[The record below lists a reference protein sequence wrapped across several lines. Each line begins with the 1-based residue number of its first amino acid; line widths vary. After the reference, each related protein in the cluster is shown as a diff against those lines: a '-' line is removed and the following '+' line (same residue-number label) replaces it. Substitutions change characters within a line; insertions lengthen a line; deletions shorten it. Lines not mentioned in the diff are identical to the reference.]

1 MNITLRQLQVFQAVA
16 RHLNY
21 TRAAEELFLS
31 QPAVSM
37 QIKQLEEILG
47 ESLFEQMGKKV
58 YLTEAGREVYRYSQA
73 IENQLNEMLMVL
85 SEMKGLHYGKLT
97 LTVASTANYFV
108 PTLLGIFSK
117 RHKGVTVDID
127 VTNRENLLKALA
139 ANTTD
144 FAIMG
149 SPPEGLGVELEAHPF
164 MQNPLVMLAS
174 PDHPLAGRDY
184 IPLEELAE
192 ETFIMREPGSGT
204 RAALERFFNERGI
217 IGFTKTMEMN
227 SNEAIK
233 QAVQAGLGLGVL
245 SIHTMEVELM
255 LKRLTVLN
263 VEGFPIMRN
272 WYIVHR
278 KGKRFSAI
286 AQAFKEFVLNEAK
299 ALLKLPSADSIA
311 NTTARRHGNRKQ

>member
-1 MNITLRQLQVFQAVA
+1 MNITLRQLKIFEAVA

-37 QIKQLEEILG
+37 QIKQLEEGLG
-47 ESLFEQMGKKV
+47 QPLFEKMGKKV
-58 YLTEAGREVYRYSQA
+58 YLTDAGKEVYRYSQA
-73 IENQLNEMLMVL
+73 ISSQLNEMQIVME
-85 SEMKGLHYGKLT
+85 EMKGLQYGKLT

-108 PTLLGIFSK
+108 PTLLGAFNK
-117 RHKGVTVDID
+117 RHKGVTVDIA

-149 SPPEGLGVELEAHPF
+149 QPPEGLELEAHPF
-164 MQNPLVMLAS
+164 MKNPLVVLAA
-174 PDHPLAGRDY
+174 PDHPLAGQRHISLDK
-184 IPLEELAE
+184 LAE
-192 ETFIMREPGSGT
+192 ETFIMRERGSGT
-204 RAALERFFNERGI
+204 RAARERFFAERGGI
-217 IGFTKTMEMN
+217 SFRKTMEMN

-245 SIHTMEVELM
+245 SIHTLEVELM
-255 LKRLTVLN
+255 LKRLVVLD
-263 VEGFPIMRN
+263 VDGFPIMRN

-278 KGKRFSAI
+278 QGKRFSAI
-286 AQAFKEFVLNEAK
+286 AQAFKEFVLTESQI
-299 ALLKLPSADSIA
+299 LLNVPSADS
-311 NTTARRHGNRKQ
+311 TS

>member
-1 MNITLRQLQVFQAVA
+1 MNITLRQLKVFEAVT

-37 QIKQLEEILG
+37 QIKQLEDSLG
-47 ESLFEQMGKKV
+47 QPLFEKMGKKV
-58 YLTEAGREVYRYSQA
+58 FLTDAGTEVYRYSQA
-73 IENQLNEMLMVL
+73 ITNQLNDLQTVME
-85 SEMKGLHYGKLT
+85 EMKGLQHGRLT

-108 PTLLGIFSK
+108 PTLLGVFNE
-117 RHKGVTVDID
+117 RHWGVTVDID

-149 SPPEGLGVELEAHPF
+149 QPPPELELEVHPF
-164 MQNPLVMLAS
+164 LENPLVVLAS
-174 PDHPLAGRDY
+174 PDHALAGERQ
-184 IPLEELAE
+184 IPLDWLTD
-192 ETFIMREPGSGT
+192 ETFIMRERGSGT
-204 RAALERFFNERGI
+204 RAARERFFAKRGGI
-217 IGFTKTMEMN
+217 RFNKTMEMN

-245 SIHTMEVELM
+245 SIHTLEVELM
-255 LKRLTVLN
+255 LKRLVVLDVN
-263 VEGFPIMRN
+263 GFPIMRN

-278 KGKRFSAI
+278 QGKRFSAI
-286 AQAFKEFVLNEAK
+286 AQAFKDFVLTESK
-299 ALLKLPSADSIA
+299 SLLNVPSPDA
-311 NTTARRHGNRKQ
+311 TA

>member
-1 MNITLRQLQVFQAVA
+1 MNITLRQLQVFEAVA

-21 TRAAEELFLS
+21 TRAAGELFLS

-37 QIKQLEEILG
+37 QIKQLEEQLG
-47 ESLFEQMGKKV
+47 EPLFEQMGKKV
-58 YLTEAGREVYRYSQA
+58 FLTEAGKEVYRYSLA
-73 IENQLNEMLMVL
+73 IENQLGEMQMVL
-85 SEMKGLHYGKLT
+85 AEMKGMQHGKLT
-97 LTVASTANYFV
+97 LAVASTANYFV
-108 PTLLGIFSK
+108 PTLLGVFSK

-149 SPPEGLGVELEAHPF
+149 KPPEGLELESHPF
-164 MQNPLVMLAS
+164 MPNPLVMLAA
-174 PDHPLAGRDY
+174 PDHPLAGRRH
-184 IPLEELAE
+184 IPLTDLAG
-192 ETFIMREPGSGT
+192 ETFIMRERGSGT
-204 RAALERFFNERGI
+204 RAARERFFSEHG
-217 IGFTKTMEMN
+217 GAAFAKTMEMN

-255 LKRLTVLN
+255 LKRLVVLN
-263 VEGFPIMRN
+263 VEGFPIMRH

-278 KGKRFSAI
+278 QGKRFSTI
-286 AQAFKEFVLNEAK
+286 AQAFKEFVLNEAQS
-299 ALLKLPSADSIA
+299 LLKVPSAEPA
-311 NTTARRHGNRKQ
+311 A

>member
-1 MNITLRQLQVFQAVA
+1 MNITLRQLQVFEAVA
-16 RHLNY
+16 RRLNY

-37 QIKQLEEILG
+37 QIKQLEEQLG
-47 ESLFEQMGKKV
+47 ESLLEQMGKKI
-58 YLTEAGREVYRYSQA
+58 YLTEAGKEVYRYSRS
-73 IENQLNEMLMVL
+73 IENQLNEMKMVL
-85 SEMKGLHYGKLT
+85 AEMKGLQHGKLT

-108 PTLLGIFSK
+108 PSLLGIFSK

-149 SPPEGLGVELEAHPF
+149 SPPEELGQELEAYPF

-174 PDHPLAGRDY
+174 PDHPMAGRKY
-184 IPLEELAE
+184 IPLQELAE

-204 RAALERFFNERGI
+204 RAAHERFFSEHGI
-217 IGFTKTMEMN
+217 SGFAKTMEMN

-255 LKRLTVLN
+255 LKRLVILN
-263 VEGFPIMRN
+263 VEGFPIMRH

-278 KGKRFSAI
+278 RGKRFSAM
-286 AQAFKEFVLNEAK
+286 AQAFKEFVLNEAQS
-299 ALLKLPSADSIA
+299 LLKLPSADSMA
-311 NTTARRHGNRKQ
+311 NTVQKHGHRKT

>member
-1 MNITLRQLQVFQAVA
+1 MNITLRQLTVFEAVA
-16 RHLNY
+16 RHLNF
-21 TRAAEELFLS
+21 TRAAEELFLT

-37 QIKQLEEILG
+37 QIKQLEEQVG
-47 ESLFEQMGKKV
+47 QPLFEQMGKKI
-58 YLTEAGREVYRYSQA
+58 YLTEPGKEVYRYSLA
-73 IENQLNEMLMVL
+73 IASQLNEMQMVL
-85 SEMKGLHYGKLT
+85 AEMKGLQHGKLT

-108 PTLLGIFSK
+108 PTLLGVFSQ

-149 SPPEGLGVELEAHPF
+149 QPPEGLELEAQPF
-164 MQNPLVMLAS
+164 MENPLVVLAA
-174 PDHPLAGRDY
+174 PDHALAVKRN
-184 IPLEELAE
+184 IPLKKLAE
-192 ETFIMREPGSGT
+192 ETFIMRERGSGT
-204 RAALERFFNERGI
+204 RAARERFFAKHG
-217 IGFTKTMEMN
+217 GVSFSKTMEMN

-245 SIHTMEVELM
+245 SIHTLEVELM
-255 LKRLTVLN
+255 LKRLVVLD
-263 VEGFPIMRN
+263 VAGFPIMRH

-286 AQAFKEFVLNEAK
+286 AQAFKDFVLTESET
-299 ALLKLPSADSIA
+299 LLTVPSTDSA
-311 NTTARRHGNRKQ
+311 AQAGAPV

>member
-1 MNITLRQLQVFQAVA
+1 MNITLRQLKVFEAVA

-37 QIKQLEEILG
+37 QIKQLEDSLG
-47 ESLFEQMGKKV
+47 QPLFEKMGKKV
-58 YLTEAGREVYRYSQA
+58 YLTDAGREVYRYSQA
-73 IENQLNEMLMVL
+73 ITSQLNELQTVME
-85 SEMKGLHYGKLT
+85 EMKGLHHGRLT

-108 PTLLGIFSK
+108 PTLLGVFNE

-127 VTNRENLLKALA
+127 VTNRENLLRALT
-139 ANTTD
+139 ANITD

-149 SPPEGLGVELEAHPF
+149 QPPEGLELEAHPF
-164 MQNPLVMLAS
+164 MENPLVVLAS
-174 PDHPLAGRDY
+174 PDHPLAGQRH
-184 IPLEELAE
+184 IPLEKLAE
-192 ETFIMREPGSGT
+192 ETFIMRERGSGT
-204 RAALERFFNERGI
+204 RAARERFFAERGGI
-217 IGFTKTMEMN
+217 HFRKTMEMN

-245 SIHTMEVELM
+245 SIHTLEVELM
-255 LKRLTVLN
+255 LKRLVVLD
-263 VEGFPIMRN
+263 VEGFPIMRH

-286 AQAFKEFVLNEAK
+286 AQAFKDFVLTESK
-299 ALLKLPSADSIA
+299 ALLNVPSADSA
-311 NTTARRHGNRKQ
+311 A

>member
-1 MNITLRQLQVFQAVA
+1 MNITLRQLQVFEAVA

-37 QIKQLEEILG
+37 QIKQLEESLG

-73 IENQLNEMLMVL
+73 IENQLSEMQMVL
-85 SEMKGLHYGKLT
+85 AEMKGLQHGKLT

-108 PTLLGIFSK
+108 PTLLGIFNQ
-117 RHKGVTVDID
+117 RHKGVSVDID

-149 SPPEGLGVELEAHPF
+149 RPPEEFGQELEAQPF
-164 MQNPLVMLAS
+164 MENPLVMLAA
-174 PDHPLAGRDY
+174 PDHALANRKH
-184 IPLEELAE
+184 IPLQELSS

-204 RAALERFFNERGI
+204 RAALERFFSERGAS
-217 IGFTKTMEMN
+217 GFTRTMEMN

-255 LKRLTVLN
+255 LKRLVVLD
-263 VEGFPIMRN
+263 VEGFPIMRH

-286 AQAFKEFVLNEAK
+286 AQAFKEFVLNEAQS
-299 ALLKLPSADSIA
+299 LLKLPTAESIA
-311 NTTARRHGNRKQ
+311 

>member
-1 MNITLRQLQVFQAVA
+1 MNITLRQLKVFEAVA

-37 QIKQLEEILG
+37 QIKQLEDSLG
-47 ESLFEQMGKKV
+47 QPLFEKMGKKV
-58 YLTEAGREVYRYSQA
+58 YLTDAGREVYRYSQA
-73 IENQLNEMLMVL
+73 ITSQLNELQTVME
-85 SEMKGLHYGKLT
+85 EMKGLHHGRLT

-108 PTLLGIFSK
+108 PTLLGVFNE

-127 VTNRENLLKALA
+127 VTNRENLLRALT
-139 ANTTD
+139 ANITD

-149 SPPEGLGVELEAHPF
+149 QPPEGLELEAHPF
-164 MQNPLVMLAS
+164 MENPLVVLAS
-174 PDHPLAGRDY
+174 PDHPLAGQRH
-184 IPLEELAE
+184 IPLEKLAE
-192 ETFIMREPGSGT
+192 ETFIMRERGSGT
-204 RAALERFFNERGI
+204 RAARERFFAERGGI
-217 IGFTKTMEMN
+217 HFRKTMEMN

-245 SIHTMEVELM
+245 SIHTLEVELM
-255 LKRLTVLN
+255 LKRLVVLD
-263 VEGFPIMRN
+263 VEGFPIMRH

-286 AQAFKEFVLNEAK
+286 AQAFKDFVLTESK
-299 ALLKLPSADSIA
+299 SLLNVPSADSA
-311 NTTARRHGNRKQ
+311 A

>member
-1 MNITLRQLQVFQAVA
+1 MNITLRQLKVFEAVA

-37 QIKQLEEILG
+37 QIKQLEDNLG
-47 ESLFEQMGKKV
+47 QPLFEKLGKKV
-58 YLTEAGREVYRYSQA
+58 YLTDAGKEVYRYSLG
-73 IENQLNEMLMVL
+73 ITSQLSELQTVME
-85 SEMKGLHYGKLT
+85 EMKGLHLGRLT
-97 LTVASTANYFV
+97 LAVASTANYFV
-108 PTLLGIFSK
+108 PTLLGVFNE

-127 VTNRENLLKALA
+127 VTNRENLLRALA

-149 SPPEGLGVELEAHPF
+149 HPPDGLELAYYPF
-164 MQNPLVMLAS
+164 MENPLVVLAA
-174 PDHPLAGRDY
+174 PDHPLAGQRH
-184 IPLEELAE
+184 IPLEKLAE
-192 ETFIMREPGSGT
+192 ETFIMRERGSGT
-204 RAALERFFNERGI
+204 RAARERFFAKHGNITFR
-217 IGFTKTMEMN
+217 KTMEMN

-245 SIHTMEVELM
+245 SIHTLEVELM
-255 LKRLTVLN
+255 LKRLVVLD
-263 VEGFPIMRN
+263 VDGFPIMRH

-286 AQAFKEFVLNEAK
+286 AQAFKDFVLTESET
-299 ALLKLPSADSIA
+299 LLDVPSA
-311 NTTARRHGNRKQ
+311 NTTA

>member
-1 MNITLRQLQVFQAVA
+1 MNITLRQLKVFEAVA

-37 QIKQLEEILG
+37 QIRQLEDGLG
-47 ESLFEQMGKKV
+47 QPLFEKMGKKV
-58 YLTEAGREVYRYSQA
+58 YLTDAGKEVYRYSQTIA
-73 IENQLNEMLMVL
+73 NQLNELQTVM
-85 SEMKGLHYGKLT
+85 EAMKGLQHGKLT

-108 PTLLGIFSK
+108 PTLLGVFNE

-127 VTNRENLLKALA
+127 VTNRENLLKALN

-149 SPPEGLGVELEAHPF
+149 QPPPEPELELHPF
-164 MQNPLVMLAS
+164 LENPLVVLAS
-174 PDHPLAGRDY
+174 PAHPLAGERY
-184 IPLEELAE
+184 IPPDKLAG
-192 ETFIMREPGSGT
+192 ETFIMRERGSGT
-204 RAALERFFNERGI
+204 RAARERFFTGHGGI
-217 IGFTKTMEMN
+217 TFSKTMEMN

-245 SIHTMEVELM
+245 SIHTLEVELM
-255 LKRLTVLN
+255 LKRLVVLD
-263 VEGFPIMRN
+263 VEGFPIIRN

-278 KGKRFSAI
+278 QGKRFSAI
-286 AQAFKEFVLNEAK
+286 AQAFKDFVLTESK
-299 ALLKLPSADSIA
+299 SLLTVPTA
-311 NTTARRHGNRKQ
+311 NGTA

>member
-1 MNITLRQLQVFQAVA
+1 MNITLRQLKIFEAVA

-37 QIKQLEEILG
+37 QIKQLEEDIG
-47 ESLFEQMGKKV
+47 QPLFEKMGKKV
-58 YLTEAGREVYRYSQA
+58 YLTDAGREAWRYSQS
-73 IENQLNEMLMVL
+73 ITNQLNEMEIVMQ
-85 SEMKGLHYGKLT
+85 EMTGLQHGKLN

-108 PTLLGIFSK
+108 PTLLGVFK
-117 RHKGVTVDID
+117 QRHQGVSVNID

-149 SPPEGLGVELEAHPF
+149 QPPEGLELEAHAF
-164 MQNPLVMLAS
+164 LDNPLVVLAPVS
-174 PDHPLAGRDY
+174 HPLAHQKN
-184 IPLEELAE
+184 IPLKRLCE
-192 ETFIMREPGSGT
+192 ETFIERERGSGT
-204 RAALERFFNERGI
+204 RAAHERFFAEHGGQSFRE
-217 IGFTKTMEMN
+217 TMEMN

-245 SIHTMEVELM
+245 SIHTLEAELK
-255 LKRLTVLN
+255 LKRLAILDV
-263 VEGFPIMRN
+263 VGFPIMRH

-278 KGKRFSAI
+278 HGKRFSAI
-286 AQAFKEFVLNEAK
+286 AQAFKDFVLTESQT
-299 ALLKLPSADSIA
+299 LLNVPSTD
-311 NTTARRHGNRKQ
+311 TAA

>member
-1 MNITLRQLQVFQAVA
+1 MNITLRQLKVFKAVA

-37 QIKQLEEILG
+37 QIKQLEDGLG
-47 ESLFEQMGKKV
+47 QPLFEKMGKKV
-58 YLTEAGREVYRYSQA
+58 YLTDAGKEVYRYSQT
-73 IENQLNEMLMVL
+73 ITSQLNELQTVME
-85 SEMKGLHYGKLT
+85 EMKGLHHGRLT

-108 PTLLGIFSK
+108 PTLLGVFNE
-117 RHKGVTVDID
+117 RHKGVSVDID
-127 VTNRENLLKALA
+127 VTNRENLLRALA

-149 SPPEGLGVELEAHPF
+149 HPPDGLELAYYPF
-164 MQNPLVMLAS
+164 MENPLVVLAA
-174 PDHPLAGRDY
+174 PDHPLARQRH
-184 IPLEELAE
+184 IPLERLAE
-192 ETFIMREPGSGT
+192 ETFIMRERGSGT
-204 RAALERFFNERGI
+204 RAARERFFAEHGGI
-217 IGFTKTMEMN
+217 TFNKTMEMN

-245 SIHTMEVELM
+245 SIHTLEVELM
-255 LKRLTVLN
+255 LKRLVVLD
-263 VEGFPIMRN
+263 VEGFPIMRH

-286 AQAFKEFVLNEAK
+286 AQAFKDFVLTESES
-299 ALLKLPSADSIA
+299 LLDVPSAD
-311 NTTARRHGNRKQ
+311 TAHEHE